1 MNLDNVKSKAQSV
14 QAPPI
19 GGGASEH
26 GARSLNDLVAR
37 LRAADDRTRGGM
49 QKAVPLYAIATACFL
64 FVFVVGAWFPPKPW
78 AASRVL
84 FSGVLSGIYL
94 LLTIGLFWQLRR
106 LKEIDYAVPTRQFL
120 AAAEQRYLFMRSKD
134 YLASG
139 MGCVLLGVVAGIF
152 LVERMIPLYIDPE
165 HRTLMIVLYIVSF
178 MGLCV
183 MGFVFTYRNW
193 KRDNRALW
201 LETRRMLAELDSDE
215 AAHPQA
221 AVHQKID

>member
-26 GARSLNDLVAR
+26 DARSLNDLVAR

-49 QKAVPLYAIATACFL
+49 RKAIPLYAIAAACFL
-64 FVFVVGAWFPPKPW
+64 LLFVVGAWFPPRPW

-120 AAAEQRYLFMRSKD
+120 AAAEHRYRFMRSKD
-134 YLASG
+134 YLVSAV
-139 MGCVLLGVVAGIF
+139 GCLLLGIVAGFF
-152 LVERMIPLYIDPE
+152 LVERLIPHYLGPQ
-165 HRTLMIVLYIVSF
+165 HRELMIAVYAVSYL
-178 MGLCV
+178 GLCA
-183 MGFVFTYRNW
+183 MGFLFTYRNW
-193 KRDNRALW
+193 RRDKRALW
-201 LETRRMLAELDSDE
+201 LESRRMLAELDSDE
-215 AAHPQA
+215 AAHAQA
-221 AVHQKID
+221 AAHQKID